1 MPSRNSFIRTFTS
14 LFHFAAIVLSAVLL
28 FAGCGSDR
36 AGDEIGTMQRNEF
49 PETYTVRNSDVF
61 AASGVR
67 GPEDRSEFPVRKA
80 SDWRQYQEGGESRLA
95 ILLTDPNSS
104 WIGVAQG
111 LKTIGVPFI
120 ITDDYKRALRHKVVL
135 VYPVISGKALSY
147 SALQALSEFP
157 KSGGTL
163 IGTQVL
169 GGLNEVFG
177 FSEAVPSRQH
187 FEILIRN
194 DSSQFVRN
202 LTDRNEL
209 RIALGNK
216 ERFKETIG
224 TYGFSKNILP
234 PLATYEDRSAA
245 IVRRYYATGKA
256 IAFGFDIGY
265 MILKGNNGRH
275 EDWNHSSFNTF
286 QPGTDILL
294 RILRNIYL
302 EANPD
307 AAYLCT
313 VPYNKEL
320 SVVIT
325 HNVNYRSAMDQSIR
339 FAELEKKAGIHASY
353 FIQTKYV
360 NDRSRPIFNSLSD
373 FQKIGELAKTGVE
386 LQSNSVSNSYY
397 FDQFEQGS
405 GDEVYPTYR
414 PYVYALEKTYG
425 GTVYGEMRVSR
436 FLVDRFSQSFPTL
449 AFRSSYAYTPFT
461 YPQSLL
467 ASGYRF
473 GSTVSANMALTH
485 FPVQMTYNREYDQQL
500 EVFEFPMTD
509 DDELPPYDPAERIAS
524 ADRLAKRISRYGGC
538 YIGQVH
544 PNAAGWKVEE
554 AFVKKWKDRAWF
566 GSLGDFGLW
575 WAARQYVTMDIR
587 REGGNRVVYVNVPK
601 RMEGLAIMLPVRSTP
616 IAVQGGGS
624 HSIDGKL
631 IIFEIAEGPIKI
643 TLNN

>member
-1 MPSRNSFIRTFTS
+1 MRNSTS
-14 LFHFAAIVLSAVLL
+14 LFCITAVSITAVLL
-28 FAGCGSDR
+28 FGGCGSDR
-36 AGDEIGTMQRNEF
+36 AGDEIGTLRQNEY
-49 PETYTVRNSDVF
+49 PETFTIRNSDVF

-67 GPEDRSEFPVRKA
+67 GPEDRSEFPLRKA
-80 SDWRQYQEGGESRLA
+80 SDWRQYESGSESRLA

-104 WIGVAQG
+104 WIGLAQG
-111 LKTIGVPFI
+111 LRTIGVPFI
-120 ITDDYKRALRHKVVL
+120 ITDDYTRALKHKVVL
-135 VYPVISGKALSY
+135 VYPMISGKVLSR
-147 SALQALSEFP
+147 SALLALSEFP
-157 KSGGTL
+157 KAGGTL

-187 FEILIRN
+187 FEILVRN

-202 LTDRNEL
+202 LTDPKEL

-224 TYGFSKNILP
+224 TYSFSKNILA

-245 IVRRYYATGKA
+245 IARRYYANGKA

-275 EDWNHSSFNTF
+275 EDWNHSSFNAF
-286 QPGTDILL
+286 EPGTDILL
-294 RILRNIYL
+294 RLLRNIYL
-302 EANPD
+302 EADPD
-307 AAYLCT
+307 AAYICT

-325 HNVNYRSAMDQSIR
+325 HNVNYRAAMDQSLV
-339 FAELEKKAGIHASY
+339 FADKEKKAGIRSSY

-373 FQKIGELAKTGVE
+373 FQKISLLAKTGAE

-397 FDQFEQGS
+397 FDQFEQGT
-405 GDEVYPTYR
+405 GDDVYPSYR
-414 PYVYALEKTYG
+414 PYVYAMEKTYG

-436 FLVDRFSQSFPTL
+436 YLIDRFSESFPTL
-449 AFRSSYAYTPFT
+449 AFRSSYQYTPFT

-473 GSTVSANMALTH
+473 GSTISANMALTH

-500 EVFEFPMTD
+500 EVFEFPLTD
-509 DDELPPYDPAERIAS
+509 DDELPPYDPDQRIAA

-544 PNAAGWKVEE
+544 TNAAGWKVEE

-566 GSLGDFGLW
+566 GALGDFGLW
-575 WAARQYVTMDIR
+575 WAARNYITMDVR
-587 REGGNRVVYVNVPK
+587 REGGTRVVYVNVPK

-616 IAVQGGGS
+616 IAVQGGGP